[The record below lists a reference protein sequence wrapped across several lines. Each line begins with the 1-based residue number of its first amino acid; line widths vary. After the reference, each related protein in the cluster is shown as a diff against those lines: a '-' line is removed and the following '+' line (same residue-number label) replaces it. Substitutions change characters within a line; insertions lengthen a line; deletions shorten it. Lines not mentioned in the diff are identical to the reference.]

1 MRMAMSSLA
10 LATAAAQILSQTMNT
25 LNAVRERAKSSKDAD
40 LKAHISALYD
50 DVLSLKE
57 LIARFT
63 DETNNQQR
71 RIAELERAEE
81 KHSEPEL
88 RQVGAVNYY
97 FVGKKGPY
105 CQRCYD
111 GQQKKLVALTP
122 PEKWND
128 GLRRRCVICN
138 EFYYEIPMD
147 LSPALGVVSGPK
159 LF

>member
-10 LATAAAQILSQTMNT
+10 LAAAAAQLVSHTMNT

-40 LKAHISALYD
+40 LKAHISSLYD

-57 LIARFT
+57 VIARFT
-63 DETNNQQR
+63 DEANNQQR
-71 RIAELERAEE
+71 RIAELEHPEE
-81 KHSEPEL
+81 KRPEPDL

-97 FVGKKGPY
+97 FLGEKGPY

-111 GQQKKLVALTP
+111 GQKKLVALTP

-128 GLRRRCVICN
+128 GLRRHCVMCN
-138 EFYYEIPMD
+138 KFYYEIPMD
-147 LSPALGVVSGPK
+147 LSPAFGVVSGPK